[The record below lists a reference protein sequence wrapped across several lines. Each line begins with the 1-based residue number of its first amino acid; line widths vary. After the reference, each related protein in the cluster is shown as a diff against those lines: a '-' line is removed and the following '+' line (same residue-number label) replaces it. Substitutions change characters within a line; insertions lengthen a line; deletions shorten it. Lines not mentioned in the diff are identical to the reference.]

1 MTSNRR
7 AAFSEALSETFS
19 TSLTLL
25 VFAVVCASLLAGA
38 YLATRPNIERSEQE
52 EKMRLVAQAL
62 PPASFDND
70 PIHDAQPLPA
80 NPLLGL
86 KRPGLAYVAARAGIP
101 NAVVLEAVA
110 PDGYAGEI
118 RLLIGI
124 QADGRIAGV
133 RVTAHKE
140 TPGLGDYIDIAK
152 STWINQFTG
161 KDVNNPPTEAWRVRK
176 DGGQFD
182 YLAGATIT
190 PRAVVKAVHKA
201 LRYFEEHKAD
211 LLRLPVKTPE
221 DKP

>member
-1 MTSNRR
+1 MTP
-7 AAFSEALSETFS
+7 ALRETFS

-25 VFAVVCASLLAGA
+25 VFSVVCASLLAGA
-38 YLATRPNIERSEQE
+38 YIATRPNIERSEQE

-70 PIHDAQPLPA
+70 PVHDAHPLPVD
-80 NPLLGL
+80 PLLGL
-86 KRPGLAYVAARAGIP
+86 KHPGLAYVAAKGQTP
-101 NAVVLEAVA
+101 VAVVLEAIA

-118 RLLIGI
+118 KLLIGI

-133 RVTAHKE
+133 RVTSHKE
-140 TPGLGDYIDIAK
+140 TPGLGDYIDVAK
-152 STWINQFTG
+152 GNWIHQFEG
-161 KDVNNPPTEAWRVRK
+161 KSMDTPPAADWKVRK

-201 LRYFEEHKAD
+201 LRYFEEHRET
-211 LLRLPVKTPE
+211 LLRLPETPSGGT
-221 DKP
+221 P